1 MQSPSETVYFHV
13 ASRLATTLKR
23 PSLQDLSIL
32 FSAEYNKI
40 DYIQNLFI
48 NETFSNESYR
58 EQSFGS
64 KINFESYQ
72 FHVDVGTVTQCFFH
86 PVSFQLL
93 LTLWKEFDYDAFAW
107 MSNKHG
113 LFKIFEENK
122 IENDRWANTSLWVP
136 GDRFPIFYDYL
147 IFQLGFVK

>member
-1 MQSPSETVYFHV
+1 MPATNLPMERSENARSSSSMQSPSETVYFHV

-64 KINFESYQ
+64 KINFESNQ
-72 FHVDVGTVTQCFFH
+72 FHVDVGTVTQCFFIQS
-86 PVSFQLL
+86 VSS
-93 LTLWKEFDYDAFAW
+93 YC
-107 MSNKHG
+107 
-113 LFKIFEENK
+113 
-122 IENDRWANTSLWVP
+122 
-136 GDRFPIFYDYL
+136 
-147 IFQLGFVK
+147 